1 MKQYQPKVKQI
12 EQYSDSQGEHIVCRG
27 KLLLLDQP
35 LDLYSIIISE
45 REEIELGD
53 LVYHERMFTTG
64 VTGIYKAVDRR
75 SNGDFKF
82 VFIDDPSIFFYATKS
97 HKILTL
103 PEHFSDKHLQAIVDG
118 KLKDQ
123 DKVLIKCTRGDVE
136 REEYFEVD
144 IALNWKVYLNQ
155 QNHITLFPAKQ
166 SLEDSIK
173 QHINE
178 WKSERDISF
187 LYSSAVTDSEVI
199 EFIKEWAKKN
209 NY

>member
-118 KLKDQ
+118 KLKD
-123 DKVLIKCTRGDVE
+123 GDE
-136 REEYFEVD
+136 
-144 IALNWKVYLNQ
+144 VYLKCDWGIRRQDSINKKIHLIYLDS